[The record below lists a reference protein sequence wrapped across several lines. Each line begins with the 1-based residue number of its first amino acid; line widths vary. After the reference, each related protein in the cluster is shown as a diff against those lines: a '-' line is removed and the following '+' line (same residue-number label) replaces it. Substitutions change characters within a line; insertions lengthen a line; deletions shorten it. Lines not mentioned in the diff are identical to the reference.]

1 MCGGRIQGA
10 NDKALAGAGVWLSTT
25 TAGATQE
32 TGSPVSEVS
41 SSLYPLSS
49 TIPKKRAN
57 GNLISSKSTLAF
69 NTQLFLE
76 PTLSP
81 FLSKSISTW
90 DHGGGPL
97 PCLSES
103 TVHAHA
109 LFRRRPP
116 TPAEC
121 PTPYQDPCSANPQ
134 GPTLPTA

>member
-1 MCGGRIQGA
+1 MIRRW
-10 NDKALAGAGVWLSTT
+10 LAQVSGCPPQLLVQPRKLVP
-25 TAGATQE
+25 Q
-32 TGSPVSEVS
+32 SPRSPHPS
-41 SSLYPLSS
+41 ILFHPLSK
-49 TIPKKRAN
+49 KKRAD
-57 GNLISSKSTLAF
+57 GSLISSKSTLAF

-134 GPTLPTA
+134 GPTLPTVKFNPHCL